1 MIWFLSLFTR
11 EYGQRQALLI
21 IFLASSFWGVS
32 WVPMRHIEAM
42 GLSGLWV
49 VVLFHFL
56 PALAMLPLIVKTA
69 PSSRH
74 DWQRAAVAGAL
85 MGAGFVL
92 YALGLIVASVTK
104 TVILFYMTPIWST
117 VIAYFVLRE
126 RAGWGRW
133 LAIAA
138 ALVGCAL
145 VTGVSHDELRFD
157 PADLLGLLSG
167 LFWALG
173 SVMIRRYDGL
183 NFVHVSFLQYLFGG
197 IMALFAALYLGD
209 PIPQLNALLQAIPP
223 AFLASA
229 VVFLPSAL
237 LIFRIMQYVSPG
249 LVGIL
254 MLSEALVAAVSAAF
268 WLGETLSS
276 TQWIGVGAIL
286 TTGVLIGFYEG
297 KPAKPEKPAKLAQR
311 RKRRGA

>member
-11 EYGQRQALLI
+11 EYEQRHALLI
-21 IFLASSFWGVS
+21 IFLASSFWGVL

-56 PALAMLPLIVKTA
+56 PALAILPLIVKTA
-69 PSSRH
+69 SSSRR
-74 DWQRAAVAGAL
+74 DWGRAAVAGAL
-85 MGAGFVL
+85 MGAGFAL
-92 YALGLIVASVTK
+92 YALGLVVASVTK

-145 VTGVSHDELRFD
+145 VTGVSRDELRFN
-157 PADLLGLLSG
+157 PADLFGLLSG

-173 SVMIRRYDGL
+173 SVVIRRYDAL
-183 NFVHVSFLQYLFGG
+183 NFVTVSFLQYLFGG
-197 IMALFAALYLGD
+197 IMALLAALYFGD

-223 AFLASA
+223 AFLAS
-229 VVFLPSAL
+229 VVLFLPSVL
-237 LIFRIMQYVSPG
+237 LIFRMMQYVSPG

-276 TQWIGVGAIL
+276 MQWIGVGAIL
-286 TTGVLIGFYEG
+286 TTGVFIGFYEG
-297 KPAKPEKPAKLAQR
+297 KAVKPVKPAKPA
-311 RKRRGA
+311 

>member
-11 EYGQRQALLI
+11 EYEQRHALLI
-21 IFLASSFWGVS
+21 IFLASSFWGVL

-56 PALAMLPLIVKTA
+56 PALAILPLIVKTA
-69 PSSRH
+69 SSSRR
-74 DWQRAAVAGAL
+74 DWGRAAVAGAL
-85 MGAGFVL
+85 MGAGFAL
-92 YALGLIVASVTK
+92 YALGLVVASVTK

-117 VIAYFVLRE
+117 VIAYFVLCE

-145 VTGVSHDELRFD
+145 VTGVSRDELRFD

-173 SVMIRRYDGL
+173 SVVIRRYDAL
-183 NFVHVSFLQYLFGG
+183 NFVTVSFLQYLFGG
-197 IMALFAALYLGD
+197 IMALLAALYFGD

-223 AFLASA
+223 AFLAS
-229 VVFLPSAL
+229 VVLFLPSVL

-276 TQWIGVGAIL
+276 MQWIGVGAIL
-286 TTGVLIGFYEG
+286 TTGVFIGFYEG
-297 KPAKPEKPAKLAQR
+297 KAVKPVKPAKPA
-311 RKRRGA
+311 

>member
-11 EYGQRQALLI
+11 EYEQRHALLI
-21 IFLASSFWGVS
+21 IFLASSFWGVL

-56 PALAMLPLIVKTA
+56 PALAMLPLIVRTA
-69 PSSRH
+69 PSSRR
-74 DWQRAAVAGAL
+74 DWGRAAVAGAL
-85 MGAGFVL
+85 MGAGFAL
-92 YALGLIVASVTK
+92 YALGLVVASVTK

-145 VTGVSHDELRFD
+145 VTGVNRDELRFD

-183 NFVHVSFLQYLFGG
+183 SFVTVSFLQYLSGG
-197 IMALFAALYLGD
+197 IMALLAALYLGD
-209 PIPQLNALLQAIPP
+209 PLPQLNAFLQAIPP
-223 AFLASA
+223 AFLASV
-229 VVFLPSAL
+229 VVFLPSVL

-286 TTGVLIGFYEG
+286 TTGVFIGFYEG
-297 KPAKPEKPAKLAQR
+297 KAVRPAKPA
-311 RKRRGA
+311 

>member
-1 MIWFLSLFTR
+1 MSWFLSLFTR
-11 EYGQRQALLI
+11 EYEQRYALLI
-21 IFLASSFWGVS
+21 IFLASSFWGVL

-56 PALAMLPLIVKTA
+56 PALAMLPLIVKTM
-69 PSSRH
+69 PSSRR
-74 DWQRAAVAGAL
+74 DWRRAAVAGAL
-85 MGAGFVL
+85 MGASFAL
-92 YALGLIVASVTK
+92 YSLGLVVASVTK

-138 ALVGCAL
+138 ALVGCTL
-145 VTGVSHDELRFD
+145 VTGVSRDELRFD
-157 PADLLGLLSG
+157 PTDLLGLLLG

-197 IMALFAALYLGD
+197 IMALLAALYLGD
-209 PIPQLNALLQAIPP
+209 PIPQFNAVLQAIPP
-223 AFLASA
+223 AFLAA
-229 VVFLPSAL
+229 VVVFLPSVL

-276 TQWIGVGAIL
+276 MQWIGVGAIL
-286 TTGVLIGFYEG
+286 TTGVFIGFYEG
-297 KPAKPEKPAKLAQR
+297 KAIKPAKTA
-311 RKRRGA
+311 

>member
-11 EYGQRQALLI
+11 EYEQRHALVI
-21 IFLASSFWGVS
+21 IFLASSFWGVL

-69 PSSRH
+69 PSSRR
-74 DWQRAAVAGAL
+74 DWGRAAVAGVL
-85 MGAGFVL
+85 MGAGFAL
-92 YALGLIVASVTK
+92 YALGLVVASVTK

-145 VTGVSHDELRFD
+145 VTGVRRDELHFD

-183 NFVHVSFLQYLFGG
+183 NFATVSFLQYLFGG
-197 IMALFAALYLGD
+197 IMALLAALYLGD

-223 AFLASA
+223 AFLASV
-229 VVFLPSAL
+229 VVFLPSVL

-286 TTGVLIGFYEG
+286 TTGVFIGFYEG
-297 KPAKPEKPAKLAQR
+297 KAAKPVKPAKLT
-311 RKRRGA
+311 

>member
-11 EYGQRQALLI
+11 EYEQRHALLI
-21 IFLASSFWGVS
+21 IFLASSFWGVL

-56 PALAMLPLIVKTA
+56 PALAMLPLIVRTA
-69 PSSRH
+69 PSLRR
-74 DWQRAAVAGAL
+74 DWGRAAVAGAL
-85 MGAGFVL
+85 MGAGFAL
-92 YALGLIVASVTK
+92 YALGLVMASVTK

-145 VTGVSHDELRFD
+145 VTGVSRDELRFD

-197 IMALFAALYLGD
+197 IMALLAALYLGD
-209 PIPQLNALLQAIPP
+209 PIPQLNAFLQAISP
-223 AFLASA
+223 AFLASV
-229 VVFLPSAL
+229 VVFLPSVL

-286 TTGVLIGFYEG
+286 TTGVFIGFYEG
-297 KPAKPEKPAKLAQR
+297 KAIKPTKPT
-311 RKRRGA
+311 

>member
-11 EYGQRQALLI
+11 EYEQRHALLI
-21 IFLASSFWGVS
+21 IFLASSFWGVL

-56 PALAMLPLIVKTA
+56 PALAMLPLIVRTA
-69 PSSRH
+69 PSSRR
-74 DWQRAAVAGAL
+74 DWGRAAVAGAL
-85 MGAGFVL
+85 MGAGFAL
-92 YALGLIVASVTK
+92 YALGLVVASVTK

-126 RAGWGRW
+126 RAGWVRW

-145 VTGVSHDELRFD
+145 VTGVNRDELRFD

-183 NFVHVSFLQYLFGG
+183 NFVHVSFLQYLTGG
-197 IMALFAALYLGD
+197 IMALLAALYLGD
-209 PIPQLNALLQAIPP
+209 PLPQLNAFLQAIPP
-223 AFLASA
+223 AFLASV
-229 VVFLPSAL
+229 VVFLPSVL

-286 TTGVLIGFYEG
+286 TTGVFIGFYEG
-297 KPAKPEKPAKLAQR
+297 KAVRPAKPA
-311 RKRRGA
+311 

>member
-1 MIWFLSLFTR
+1 
-11 EYGQRQALLI
+11 
-21 IFLASSFWGVS
+21 
-32 WVPMRHIEAM
+32 
-42 GLSGLWV
+42 
-49 VVLFHFL
+49 
-56 PALAMLPLIVKTA
+56 
-69 PSSRH
+69 
-74 DWQRAAVAGAL
+74 
-85 MGAGFVL
+85 
-92 YALGLIVASVTK
+92 VASVTK

-145 VTGVSHDELRFD
+145 VTGVSRDELRFD

-197 IMALFAALYLGD
+197 IMALLAALYLGD
-209 PIPQLNALLQAIPP
+209 PIPQLNAFLQAISP
-223 AFLASA
+223 AFLASV
-229 VVFLPSAL
+229 VVFLPSVL

-286 TTGVLIGFYEG
+286 TTGVFIGFYEG
-297 KPAKPEKPAKLAQR
+297 KAVRPAKPA
-311 RKRRGA
+311 

>member
-1 MIWFLSLFTR
+1 
-11 EYGQRQALLI
+11 LLI
-21 IFLASSFWGVS
+21 IFLASSFWGVL

-49 VVLFHFL
+49 VALFHFL

-69 PSSRH
+69 PYSRR
-74 DWQRAAVAGAL
+74 DWRRAAVAGAL

-145 VTGVSHDELRFD
+145 VTGVIHDELRVD

-167 LFWALG
+167 VFWALG
-173 SVMIRRYDGL
+173 SVMIRRYNGL

-197 IMALFAALYLGD
+197 IMALLAALYLGD
-209 PIPQLNALLQAIPP
+209 PIPQHNALLQAIPL

-276 TQWIGVGAIL
+276 TQWIGVGVIL
-286 TTGVLIGFYEG
+286 TTGVFIGFYEG
-297 KPAKPEKPAKLAQR
+297 KPAKPAKLA
-311 RKRRGA
+311 

>member
-11 EYGQRQALLI
+11 EYEQRHALVI
-21 IFLASSFWGVS
+21 IFLASSFWGVL

-69 PSSRH
+69 PSSRR
-74 DWQRAAVAGAL
+74 DWGRAAVAGVL
-85 MGAGFVL
+85 MGAGFAL
-92 YALGLIVASVTK
+92 YALGLVVASVTK

-138 ALVGCAL
+138 ALVGCAV
-145 VTGVSHDELRFD
+145 VTGVRRDELHFD

-183 NFVHVSFLQYLFGG
+183 NFATVSFLQYLFGG
-197 IMALFAALYLGD
+197 IMALLAALYLGD

-223 AFLASA
+223 AFLASV
-229 VVFLPSAL
+229 VVFLPSVL

-286 TTGVLIGFYEG
+286 TTGVFIGFYEG
-297 KPAKPEKPAKLAQR
+297 KAVRPAKPA
-311 RKRRGA
+311 

>member
-1 MIWFLSLFTR
+1 MSWFLSLFTR
-11 EYGQRQALLI
+11 EYEQRHALLI
-21 IFLASSFWGVS
+21 IFLASSFWGVL

-42 GLSGLWV
+42 GLTGLWV

-56 PALAMLPLIVKTA
+56 PALAILPLIVKTM
-69 PSSRH
+69 PSSRR
-74 DWQRAAVAGAL
+74 DWGRAAVAGAL
-85 MGAGFVL
+85 MGAGFAL
-92 YALGLIVASVTK
+92 YSLGLVVASVTK

-138 ALVGCAL
+138 ALVGCTL
-145 VTGVSHDELRFD
+145 VTGVSRDELRFD

-197 IMALFAALYLGD
+197 IMALLAALYLGD
-209 PIPQLNALLQAIPP
+209 PIPQLNAVLQAIPP
-223 AFLASA
+223 AFLAA
-229 VVFLPSAL
+229 VVVFLPSVL

-276 TQWIGVGAIL
+276 MQWIGVGAIL
-286 TTGVLIGFYEG
+286 TTGVFIGFYEG
-297 KPAKPEKPAKLAQR
+297 KAIKPAKPA
-311 RKRRGA
+311 

>member
-11 EYGQRQALLI
+11 EYEQRHALLI
-21 IFLASSFWGVS
+21 IFLASSFWGVL

-56 PALAMLPLIVKTA
+56 PALAILPLIVKTA
-69 PSSRH
+69 SSSRR
-74 DWQRAAVAGAL
+74 DWGRAAVAGAL
-85 MGAGFVL
+85 MGAGFAL
-92 YALGLIVASVTK
+92 YALGLVVASVTK

-126 RAGWGRW
+126 RAGWRRW

-145 VTGVSHDELRFD
+145 VTGVSRDELRFN
-157 PADLLGLLSG
+157 PADLFGLLSG

-173 SVMIRRYDGL
+173 SVMIRRFDAL
-183 NFVHVSFLQYLFGG
+183 NFVTVSFLQYLFGG
-197 IMALFAALYLGD
+197 IMALLAALYFGD

-223 AFLASA
+223 AFLAS
-229 VVFLPSAL
+229 VVLFLPSVL
-237 LIFRIMQYVSPG
+237 LIFRMMQYVSPG

-276 TQWIGVGAIL
+276 MQWIGVGAIL
-286 TTGVLIGFYEG
+286 TTGVFIGFYEG
-297 KPAKPEKPAKLAQR
+297 KAVKPVKPAKPA
-311 RKRRGA
+311 

>member
-11 EYGQRQALLI
+11 EYEQRHALLI
-21 IFLASSFWGVS
+21 IFLASSFWGVL

-56 PALAMLPLIVKTA
+56 PALAMLPLIVRTA
-69 PSSRH
+69 PSSRR
-74 DWQRAAVAGAL
+74 DWGRAAVAGAL
-85 MGAGFVL
+85 MGAGFAL
-92 YALGLIVASVTK
+92 YALGLVVASVTK

-145 VTGVSHDELRFD
+145 VTGVNRDELRFD

-183 NFVHVSFLQYLFGG
+183 NFVHVSFLQYLSGG
-197 IMALFAALYLGD
+197 IMALLAALYLGD
-209 PIPQLNALLQAIPP
+209 PLPQLSAFQQAIPP
-223 AFLASA
+223 AFLASV
-229 VVFLPSAL
+229 VVFLPSVL

-286 TTGVLIGFYEG
+286 TTGVFIGFYEG
-297 KPAKPEKPAKLAQR
+297 KAVRPAKPA
-311 RKRRGA
+311 

>member
-11 EYGQRQALLI
+11 EYEQRHALLI
-21 IFLASSFWGVS
+21 IFLASSFWGVL

-56 PALAMLPLIVKTA
+56 PALAMLPLIVRTA
-69 PSSRH
+69 PSSRR
-74 DWQRAAVAGAL
+74 DWGRAAVAGAL
-85 MGAGFVL
+85 MGAGFAL
-92 YALGLIVASVTK
+92 YALGLVVASVTK

-145 VTGVSHDELRFD
+145 VTGIRRDELHFD

-183 NFVHVSFLQYLFGG
+183 NFATVSFLQYLFGG
-197 IMALFAALYLGD
+197 VMALLAALYLGD
-209 PIPQLNALLQAIPP
+209 PIPQLNAFLQAISP
-223 AFLASA
+223 AFLASV
-229 VVFLPSAL
+229 VVFLPSVL

-276 TQWIGVGAIL
+276 TQWIGVSAIL
-286 TTGVLIGFYEG
+286 TTGVFIGFYEG
-297 KPAKPEKPAKLAQR
+297 KAVRPAKPA
-311 RKRRGA
+311 

>member
-11 EYGQRQALLI
+11 EYEQRHALLI
-21 IFLASSFWGVS
+21 IFLASSFWGVL

-56 PALAMLPLIVKTA
+56 PALAMLPLIVRTA
-69 PSSRH
+69 PSSRR
-74 DWQRAAVAGAL
+74 DWGRAAVAGAL
-85 MGAGFVL
+85 MGAGFAL
-92 YALGLIVASVTK
+92 YALGLVVASVTK

-145 VTGVSHDELRFD
+145 VTGVNRDELRFD

-183 NFVHVSFLQYLFGG
+183 NFATVSFLQYLSGG
-197 IMALFAALYLGD
+197 IMALLAALYLGD
-209 PIPQLNALLQAIPP
+209 PLPQLNAFLQAIPP
-223 AFLASA
+223 AFLASV
-229 VVFLPSAL
+229 VVFLPSVL

-286 TTGVLIGFYEG
+286 TTGVFIGFYEG
-297 KPAKPEKPAKLAQR
+297 KAVRPAKPA
-311 RKRRGA
+311 

>member
-11 EYGQRQALLI
+11 EYEQRHALLI
-21 IFLASSFWGVS
+21 IFLASSFWGVL

-56 PALAMLPLIVKTA
+56 PALAMLPLIVRTA
-69 PSSRH
+69 PSSRR
-74 DWQRAAVAGAL
+74 DWGRAAVAGAL
-85 MGAGFVL
+85 MGAGFAL
-92 YALGLIVASVTK
+92 YALGLVVASVTK

-145 VTGVSHDELRFD
+145 VTGVNRDELRFD

-183 NFVHVSFLQYLFGG
+183 NFATVSFLQYLFGG
-197 IMALFAALYLGD
+197 IMALLAALYLGD
-209 PIPQLNALLQAIPP
+209 PIPQLNAFLQAISP
-223 AFLASA
+223 AFLASV
-229 VVFLPSAL
+229 VVFLPSVL

-286 TTGVLIGFYEG
+286 TTGVFIGFYEG
-297 KPAKPEKPAKLAQR
+297 KAVRPAKPA
-311 RKRRGA
+311 

>member
-11 EYGQRQALLI
+11 EYEQRHALVI
-21 IFLASSFWGVS
+21 IFLASSFWGVL

-56 PALAMLPLIVKTA
+56 PALAMLPLIVRTA
-69 PSSRH
+69 PSSRR
-74 DWQRAAVAGAL
+74 DWGRAAVAGAL
-85 MGAGFVL
+85 MGAGFAL
-92 YALGLIVASVTK
+92 YALGLVVASVTK

-145 VTGVSHDELRFD
+145 VTGVNRDELRFD

-183 NFVHVSFLQYLFGG
+183 NFVHVSFLQYLTGG
-197 IMALFAALYLGD
+197 IMALLAALYFGD
-209 PIPQLNALLQAIPP
+209 PLPQLNAFLQAIPP
-223 AFLASA
+223 AFLASV
-229 VVFLPSAL
+229 VVFLPSVL

-286 TTGVLIGFYEG
+286 TTGVFIGFYEG
-297 KPAKPEKPAKLAQR
+297 KAVRPAKPA
-311 RKRRGA
+311 

>member
-11 EYGQRQALLI
+11 EYEQRHALLI
-21 IFLASSFWGVS
+21 IFLASSFWGVL

-56 PALAMLPLIVKTA
+56 PALAMLPLIVRTA
-69 PSSRH
+69 PSSRR
-74 DWQRAAVAGAL
+74 DWGRAAVAGAL
-85 MGAGFVL
+85 MGAGFAL
-92 YALGLIVASVTK
+92 YALGLVVASVTK

-145 VTGVSHDELRFD
+145 VTGVSRDELRFD
-157 PADLLGLLSG
+157 AADLLGLLSG
-167 LFWALG
+167 LFWAWG
-173 SVMIRRYDGL
+173 SVMIRRYGGL
-183 NFVHVSFLQYLFGG
+183 NFVTVSFLQYLFGG
-197 IMALFAALYLGD
+197 IMALLAALYLGD

-223 AFLASA
+223 AFLASV
-229 VVFLPSAL
+229 VVFLPSVL

-286 TTGVLIGFYEG
+286 TTGVFIGFYEG
-297 KPAKPEKPAKLAQR
+297 KAVRPAKPAKLA
-311 RKRRGA
+311 

>member
-11 EYGQRQALLI
+11 EYEQRHALLI
-21 IFLASSFWGVS
+21 IFLASSFWGVL

-56 PALAMLPLIVKTA
+56 PALAMLPLIVRTA
-69 PSSRH
+69 PSLRR
-74 DWQRAAVAGAL
+74 DWGRAAVAGAL
-85 MGAGFVL
+85 MGAGFAL
-92 YALGLIVASVTK
+92 YALGLVVASVTK

-145 VTGVSHDELRFD
+145 VTGVNRDELRFD

-197 IMALFAALYLGD
+197 IMALLAALYLGD
-209 PIPQLNALLQAIPP
+209 PIPQLNAFLQAIPP
-223 AFLASA
+223 AFLASV
-229 VVFLPSAL
+229 VVFLPSVL

-276 TQWIGVGAIL
+276 TQWVGVGAIL
-286 TTGVLIGFYEG
+286 TTGVFIGFYEG
-297 KPAKPEKPAKLAQR
+297 KALRPAKLA
-311 RKRRGA
+311 

>member
-11 EYGQRQALLI
+11 EYEQRHALLI
-21 IFLASSFWGVS
+21 IFLASSFWGVL

-56 PALAMLPLIVKTA
+56 PALAILPLIVKTA
-69 PSSRH
+69 SSSRR
-74 DWQRAAVAGAL
+74 DWGRAAVAGAL
-85 MGAGFVL
+85 MGAGFAL
-92 YALGLIVASVTK
+92 YALGLVVASVTK

-145 VTGVSHDELRFD
+145 VTGVSRDELRFN
-157 PADLLGLLSG
+157 PADLFGLLSG

-173 SVMIRRYDGL
+173 SVMIRRFDAL
-183 NFVHVSFLQYLFGG
+183 NFVTVSFLQYLFGG
-197 IMALFAALYLGD
+197 IMALLAALYFGD

-223 AFLASA
+223 AFLAS
-229 VVFLPSAL
+229 VVLFLPSVL
-237 LIFRIMQYVSPG
+237 LIFRMMQYVSPG

-276 TQWIGVGAIL
+276 MQWIGVGAIL
-286 TTGVLIGFYEG
+286 TTGVFIGFYEG
-297 KPAKPEKPAKLAQR
+297 KAVKPVKPVKPA
-311 RKRRGA
+311 

>member
-11 EYGQRQALLI
+11 EYEQRHALLI
-21 IFLASSFWGVS
+21 IFLASSFWGVL

-56 PALAMLPLIVKTA
+56 PALAILPLIVKTA
-69 PSSRH
+69 SSSRR
-74 DWQRAAVAGAL
+74 DWGRAAVAGAL
-85 MGAGFVL
+85 MGAGFAL
-92 YALGLIVASVTK
+92 YALGLVVASVTK

-117 VIAYFVLRE
+117 VIAYFVLCE

-145 VTGVSHDELRFD
+145 VTGVSRDELRFD

-173 SVMIRRYDGL
+173 SVVIRRYDAL
-183 NFVHVSFLQYLFGG
+183 NFVTVSFLQYLFGG
-197 IMALFAALYLGD
+197 IMALLAALYFGD

-223 AFLASA
+223 AFLAS
-229 VVFLPSAL
+229 VVLFLPSVL
-237 LIFRIMQYVSPG
+237 LIFRMMQYVSPG

-276 TQWIGVGAIL
+276 MQWIGVGAIL
-286 TTGVLIGFYEG
+286 TTGVFIGFYEG
-297 KPAKPEKPAKLAQR
+297 KAVKPVKPAKPA
-311 RKRRGA
+311 

>member
-11 EYGQRQALLI
+11 EYEQRHALLI
-21 IFLASSFWGVS
+21 IFLASSFWGVL

-56 PALAMLPLIVKTA
+56 PALAMLPLIVRTA
-69 PSSRH
+69 PSSRR
-74 DWQRAAVAGAL
+74 DWGRAAVAGAL
-85 MGAGFVL
+85 MGAGFAL
-92 YALGLIVASVTK
+92 YALGLVVASVTK

-145 VTGVSHDELRFD
+145 VTGVNRDELRFD

-197 IMALFAALYLGD
+197 IMALLAALYLGD
-209 PIPQLNALLQAIPP
+209 PIPQLNALLQSIPP
-223 AFLASA
+223 AFLASV
-229 VVFLPSAL
+229 VVFLPSVL

-286 TTGVLIGFYEG
+286 TTGVFIGFYEG
-297 KPAKPEKPAKLAQR
+297 KAARPAKPA
-311 RKRRGA
+311 

>member
-1 MIWFLSLFTR
+1 MIWFLSMFTR
-11 EYGQRQALLI
+11 EYEQRHALLI
-21 IFLASSFWGVS
+21 IFLASSFWGVL

-56 PALAMLPLIVKTA
+56 PALAMLPLIVRTA
-69 PSSRH
+69 PSSRR
-74 DWQRAAVAGAL
+74 DWGRAAVAGAL
-85 MGAGFVL
+85 MGAGFAL
-92 YALGLIVASVTK
+92 YALGLVVASVTK

-145 VTGVSHDELRFD
+145 VTGVNRDELRFD

-183 NFVHVSFLQYLFGG
+183 NFVHVSFLQYLSGG
-197 IMALFAALYLGD
+197 IMALLAALYLGD
-209 PIPQLNALLQAIPP
+209 PLPQLSAFLQAIPP
-223 AFLASA
+223 AFLASV
-229 VVFLPSAL
+229 VVFLPSVL

-286 TTGVLIGFYEG
+286 TTGVFIGFYEG
-297 KPAKPEKPAKLAQR
+297 KAVRPAKPA
-311 RKRRGA
+311 

>member
-11 EYGQRQALLI
+11 EYEQRHALLI
-21 IFLASSFWGVS
+21 IFLASSFWGVL

-56 PALAMLPLIVKTA
+56 PALAMLPLIVRTA
-69 PSSRH
+69 PSSRR
-74 DWQRAAVAGAL
+74 DWGRAAVAGAL
-85 MGAGFVL
+85 MGAGFAL
-92 YALGLIVASVTK
+92 YALGLVVASVTK

-145 VTGVSHDELRFD
+145 VTGVNRDELRFD

-197 IMALFAALYLGD
+197 IMALLAALYLGD
-209 PIPQLNALLQAIPP
+209 PIPQLNAFLQAISP
-223 AFLASA
+223 AFLASV
-229 VVFLPSAL
+229 VVFLPSVL

-286 TTGVLIGFYEG
+286 TTGVFIGFYEG
-297 KPAKPEKPAKLAQR
+297 KAVRPAKPA
-311 RKRRGA
+311 

>member
-1 MIWFLSLFTR
+1 MIWFLSLFNR
-11 EYGQRQALLI
+11 EFEQRHALLI
-21 IFLASSFWGVS
+21 IFLASSFWGVL

-69 PSSRH
+69 PSSRR
-74 DWQRAAVAGAL
+74 DWRQAAVAGAL
-85 MGAGFVL
+85 MGAGFAL
-92 YALGLIVASVTK
+92 YALGLVVASVTK

-145 VTGVSHDELRFD
+145 VTGVSRDELRFD

-183 NFVHVSFLQYLFGG
+183 NFVTVSFLQYLFGG
-197 IMALFAALYLGD
+197 IMALLAALYLGD
-209 PIPQLNALLQAIPP
+209 PLPQLNAFLQAIPP
-223 AFLASA
+223 AFLASV
-229 VVFLPSAL
+229 VVFLPSVL

-276 TQWIGVGAIL
+276 MQWIGVGAIL
-286 TTGVLIGFYEG
+286 TTGVFIGFYEG
-297 KPAKPEKPAKLAQR
+297 KAIKPAKPA
-311 RKRRGA
+311 

>member
-11 EYGQRQALLI
+11 EYEQRHALLI
-21 IFLASSFWGVS
+21 IFLASSFWGVL

-56 PALAMLPLIVKTA
+56 PALAILPLIVKTA
-69 PSSRH
+69 SSSRR
-74 DWQRAAVAGAL
+74 DWGRAAVAGAL
-85 MGAGFVL
+85 MGAGFAL
-92 YALGLIVASVTK
+92 YALGLVVASVTK

-138 ALVGCAL
+138 ALMGCAL
-145 VTGVSHDELRFD
+145 VTGVSRDELRFD

-173 SVMIRRYDGL
+173 SVVIRRYDAL
-183 NFVHVSFLQYLFGG
+183 NFVTVSFLQYLFGG
-197 IMALFAALYLGD
+197 IMALLAALYFGD

-223 AFLASA
+223 AFLAS
-229 VVFLPSAL
+229 VVLFLPSVL

-276 TQWIGVGAIL
+276 MQWIGGGAIL
-286 TTGVLIGFYEG
+286 TTGVFIGFYEG
-297 KPAKPEKPAKLAQR
+297 KAVKPVKPAKPA
-311 RKRRGA
+311 

>member
-11 EYGQRQALLI
+11 EYEQRYALLI
-21 IFLASSFWGVS
+21 IFLASSFWGVL

-56 PALAMLPLIVKTA
+56 PALAMLPLIVRTA
-69 PSSRH
+69 PSSRR
-74 DWQRAAVAGAL
+74 DWGRAALAGAL
-85 MGAGFVL
+85 MGAGFAL
-92 YALGLIVASVTK
+92 YALGLVVASVTK

-145 VTGVSHDELRFD
+145 VTGVSRDELRFD

-183 NFVHVSFLQYLFGG
+183 DFVTVSFLQYLSGG
-197 IMALFAALYLGD
+197 IMALLAALYLGD
-209 PIPQLNALLQAIPP
+209 PLPQLNAFLQAIPP
-223 AFLASA
+223 AFLASV
-229 VVFLPSAL
+229 VVFLPSVL

-286 TTGVLIGFYEG
+286 TTGVFIGFYEG
-297 KPAKPEKPAKLAQR
+297 KAIKPAKPA
-311 RKRRGA
+311 

>member
-11 EYGQRQALLI
+11 EYEQRHALLI
-21 IFLASSFWGVS
+21 IFLASSFWGVL

-56 PALAMLPLIVKTA
+56 PALAILPLIVKTA
-69 PSSRH
+69 SSSRR
-74 DWQRAAVAGAL
+74 DWGRAAVAGAL
-85 MGAGFVL
+85 MGAGFAL
-92 YALGLIVASVTK
+92 YALGLVVASVTK

-145 VTGVSHDELRFD
+145 VTGVSRDELRFD

-173 SVMIRRYDGL
+173 SVMIRRYEGL
-183 NFVHVSFLQYLFGG
+183 SFLNISFLQYLFGG
-197 IMALFAALYLGD
+197 IMALIAALYLGD
-209 PIPQLNALLQAIPP
+209 PVPQLNALLQAIPP

-254 MLSEALVAAVSAAF
+254 MLSEVLVAAVSAAL

-286 TTGVLIGFYEG
+286 TTGVFVGFYEG
-297 KPAKPEKPAKLAQR
+297 KAVKPTKPVQR
-311 RKRRGA
+311 RKRRAA

>member
-11 EYGQRQALLI
+11 EYEQRHALLI
-21 IFLASSFWGVS
+21 IFLASSFWGVL

-56 PALAMLPLIVKTA
+56 PALAMLPLIVRTA
-69 PSSRH
+69 PSSRR
-74 DWQRAAVAGAL
+74 DCGRAAVAGAL
-85 MGAGFVL
+85 MGAGFAL
-92 YALGLIVASVTK
+92 YALGLVVASVTK

-145 VTGVSHDELRFD
+145 VTGVNRDELRFD
-157 PADLLGLLSG
+157 PTDLLGLLSG

-183 NFVHVSFLQYLFGG
+183 NFVHVSFLQYLSGG
-197 IMALFAALYLGD
+197 IMALIAAIYLGD
-209 PIPQLNALLQAIPP
+209 PIPQLAVLLQAIPP
-223 AFLASA
+223 ALLASA
-229 VVFLPSAL
+229 VVFLPSVL

-286 TTGVLIGFYEG
+286 TTGVFIGFYEG
-297 KPAKPEKPAKLAQR
+297 KAVRPAKPA
-311 RKRRGA
+311 

>member
-11 EYGQRQALLI
+11 EYEQRHALLI
-21 IFLASSFWGVS
+21 IFLASSFWGVL

-56 PALAMLPLIVKTA
+56 PALAMLPLIVRTA
-69 PSSRH
+69 PSSRR
-74 DWQRAAVAGAL
+74 DWGRAAVAGAL
-85 MGAGFVL
+85 MGAGFAL
-92 YALGLIVASVTK
+92 YALGLVVASVTK

-145 VTGVSHDELRFD
+145 VTGVSRDELRFD

-183 NFVHVSFLQYLFGG
+183 NFATVSFLQYLFGG
-197 IMALFAALYLGD
+197 IMALLAALYLGD
-209 PIPQLNALLQAIPP
+209 PIPQLNAFLQAISP
-223 AFLASA
+223 AFLASV
-229 VVFLPSAL
+229 VVFLPSVL

-286 TTGVLIGFYEG
+286 TTGVFIGFYEG
-297 KPAKPEKPAKLAQR
+297 KAVRPAKPA
-311 RKRRGA
+311 

>member
-11 EYGQRQALLI
+11 EYEQRHALLI
-21 IFLASSFWGVS
+21 IFLASSFWGVL

-56 PALAMLPLIVKTA
+56 PALAMLPLIVRTA
-69 PSSRH
+69 PSSRR
-74 DWQRAAVAGAL
+74 DWGRAAVAGAL
-85 MGAGFVL
+85 MGAGFAL
-92 YALGLIVASVTK
+92 YALGLVVASVTK

-145 VTGVSHDELRFD
+145 VTGVSRDELRFD
-157 PADLLGLLSG
+157 PGDLLGLLSG

-197 IMALFAALYLGD
+197 IMALLAALYLGD

-223 AFLASA
+223 AFLASV
-229 VVFLPSAL
+229 VVFLPSVL

-286 TTGVLIGFYEG
+286 TTGVFIGFYEG
-297 KPAKPEKPAKLAQR
+297 KAVRPAKPA
-311 RKRRGA
+311 

>member
-11 EYGQRQALLI
+11 EYEQRHALLI
-21 IFLASSFWGVS
+21 IFLASSFWGVL

-69 PSSRH
+69 PSSRR
-74 DWQRAAVAGAL
+74 DWGRAVVAGAV
-85 MGAGFVL
+85 MGAGFAL

-145 VTGVSHDELRFD
+145 VTGISRDELRFD
-157 PADLLGLLSG
+157 LADLLGFLSG

-173 SVMIRRYDGL
+173 SVMIRRHDGL
-183 NFVHVSFLQYLFGG
+183 NFVHISFLQYLSGG
-197 IMALFAALYLGD
+197 IMALLAALYLGD
-209 PIPQLNALLQAIPP
+209 PIPQINALLQAIPP

-254 MLSEALVAAVSAAF
+254 MLSEVLVAAVSAAF

-286 TTGVLIGFYEG
+286 TTGVFIGFYEG
-297 KPAKPEKPAKLAQR
+297 KPVKPKKPA
-311 RKRRGA
+311 

>member
-11 EYGQRQALLI
+11 EYEQRHALLI
-21 IFLASSFWGVS
+21 IFLASSFWGVL

-56 PALAMLPLIVKTA
+56 PALAILPLIVKTA
-69 PSSRH
+69 SSSRR
-74 DWQRAAVAGAL
+74 DWGRAAVAGAL
-85 MGAGFVL
+85 MGAGFAL
-92 YALGLIVASVTK
+92 YALGLVVASVTK

-126 RAGWGRW
+126 RAGWRRW

-138 ALVGCAL
+138 ALMGCAL
-145 VTGVSHDELRFD
+145 VTGVSRDELRFD

-173 SVMIRRYDGL
+173 SVVIRRYDAL
-183 NFVHVSFLQYLFGG
+183 NFVTVSFLQYLFGG
-197 IMALFAALYLGD
+197 IMALLAALYFGD

-223 AFLASA
+223 AFLAS
-229 VVFLPSAL
+229 VVLFLPSVL

-276 TQWIGVGAIL
+276 MQWIGGGAIL
-286 TTGVLIGFYEG
+286 TTGVFIGFYEG
-297 KPAKPEKPAKLAQR
+297 KAVKPVKPAKPA
-311 RKRRGA
+311 